1 MPAPVVA
8 IIAAAETASTI
19 VIFFN
24 TDFSSIVQVCFLFA
38 RVQRTRAVQSHRRR
52 ALPLLA
58 CFFGARSGFAG
69 VTGDG
74 ADRPRA
80 EGDPAAV
87 SAPKFCAKRSCER
100 ARWSR

>member
-24 TDFSSIVQVCFLFA
+24 TDFSSIFQVYFLFA
-38 RVQRTRAVQSHRRR
+38 RLKWTRAAQSHRRR

-58 CFFGARSGFAG
+58 RVFSARSGFAG
-69 VTGDG
+69 VTGEP

-80 EGDPAAV
+80 EDDPAAV
-87 SAPKFCAKRSCER
+87 SAPKFCAKRSWDL
-100 ARWSR
+100 AR